1 MTHTNSKQFTS
12 PGLLKNFGNT

>member
-12 PGLLKNFGNT
+12 PGMLKNFGNT